1 MYNII
6 HIFISLSICTTLLVP
21 EVEAFTPC
29 SRPAL
34 YYPQTE
40 KVVTSTRSRLYAVAD
55 PPSPPADYQGEDE
68 KQRASDGD
76 ADDWTPT
83 EGGFFPKFLTRK
95 KTKINTIEIVDNI
108 EDYKKVVVDEKD
120 KMVVVRF
127 HAAWCR
133 SCKASEP
140 YFKRLVSKHT
150 SGVKFVQ
157 VPLSKETAYLQEGLG
172 KFSQFHDLGAEYHV
186 CFKSLY
192 NIANLFLSLFE
203 IAGVPSVPF
212 AHIYHPEAGLVEEM
226 KVSKP
231 HFKTFQDSLGSYVA
245 GSCELPDD
253 DPFDVNISQGDFQ

>member
-140 YFKRLVSKHT
+140 YFKRFVSK
-150 SGVKFVQ
+150 
-157 VPLSKETAYLQEGLG
+157 
-172 KFSQFHDLGAEYHV
+172 
-186 CFKSLY
+186 
-192 NIANLFLSLFE
+192 IR
-203 IAGVPSVPF
+203 
-212 AHIYHPEAGLVEEM
+212 LV
-226 KVSKP
+226 
-231 HFKTFQDSLGSYVA
+231 
-245 GSCELPDD
+245 
-253 DPFDVNISQGDFQ
+253 